1 MFIAQKAIS
10 RRTILRGMGAA
21 IALPMLDSMVPALSA
36 MARTAAF
43 GLPETIDGITD
54 ASAIRRFSIPW
65 TLSAASTTELP
76 LVPILHVPTG

>member
-1 MFIAQKAIS
+1 MYLSESHGPAIT
-10 RRTILRGMGAA
+10 RLAA
-21 IALPMLDSMVPALSA
+21 RSA
-36 MARTAAF
+36 MARTAALV
-43 GLPETIDGITD
+43 LPETIDGITD